1 MTAPAPPFE
10 GAGETARPPLPGRHA
25 DPPPADATPVAAGP
39 GRRIPGRRGLARRW
53 VEGWWAAVGLVL
65 GLVTAVLALT
75 VAALAVAGL
84 FSTPAMGAGLVL
96 LAMGLWGAWL
106 LGRVQRGM
114 LLVFAGVDVGPPLR
128 SGAPTWRRVA
138 GLDEPRLR
146 SLGWAAL
153 HGLWGLLAG
162 SVVLVLL
169 TQGIALAAL
178 PLLSAVAP
186 QEGAR
191 VGWFWV
197 VSTTTGYAVGTLVG
211 VLMLLLAP
219 WVARGLSSV
228 DVALARWLLGDDPQ
242 RQLSEMTRRVETLAT
257 SRSETVDSVEAE
269 RRRIERDLHDG
280 PQQRLVAIAMNLGL
294 ARSTL
299 DSDPEGARAL
309 IDEAHA
315 SSKEAIV
322 EMRQVARGIVPPI
335 LTDRGLDAAVSALA
349 ARSPVPVSVTTRLPG
364 PGGGR
369 PDPTVEAIAYFC
381 VSEALTNAAKHS
393 GARRVS
399 VDLGVVPG
407 PAGDLLTVTVSDD
420 GRGGA
425 TLGHGTGL
433 TGLRQRVASVDGD
446 LQVHSPPGHGTTLA
460 ITLPMRPGRTR

>member
-1 MTAPAPPFE
+1 MTALALPYEGPGDPGPPPLPAQEVVRATAPARPAPR
-10 GAGETARPPLPGRHA
+10 GA
-25 DPPPADATPVAAGP
+25 
-39 GRRIPGRRGLARRW
+39 ARRW
-53 VEGWWAAVGLVL
+53 LDGWWAATGLVL
-65 GLVTAVLALT
+65 SLFTAVLAFI

-84 FSTPAMGAGLVL
+84 FSTPAMGVGLVL
-96 LAMGLWGAWL
+96 LALGLWCAWL
-106 LGRVQRGM
+106 LGRVQHWM
-114 LLVFAGVDVGPPLR
+114 LVVFAGVDIGPPLPSR
-128 SGAPTWRRVA
+128 APTWRRVA

-162 SVVLVLL
+162 AIVLTMLV
-169 TQGIALAAL
+169 QGWALALL
-178 PLLSAVAP
+178 PVLSQAAP
-186 QEGAR
+186 DEGTR
-191 VGWFWV
+191 VGWFV
-197 VSTTTGYAVGTLVG
+197 TVSTTTGYALAWVVGLV
-211 VLMLLLAP
+211 MLVAVP

-242 RQLSEMTRRVETLAT
+242 RQLREMSRRVETLTT
-257 SRSETVDSVEAE
+257 SRSETIDSVEAE

-294 ARSTL
+294 ARSTM
-299 DSDPEGARAL
+299 DSDPEGARSL
-309 IDEAHA
+309 LDEAHA
-315 SSKEAIV
+315 ASKEAIV

-349 ARSPVPVSVTTRLPG
+349 ARSPIPVSVSARLPQG
-364 PGGGR
+364 AR

-393 GARRVS
+393 GATRVG
-399 VDLGVVPG
+399 VDLAVAPG
-407 PAGDLLTVTVSDD
+407 PAGDRLAVTVTDD

-425 TLGHGTGL
+425 TLGRGTGL
-433 TGLRQRVASVDGD
+433 VGLRQRVASVDGD
-446 LQVHSPPGHGTTLA
+446 LQVHSPPGQGTSLA

>member
-1 MTAPAPPFE
+1 MTAPALPFE
-10 GAGETARPPLPGRHA
+10 GPSDTGPPPLPGRA
-25 DPPPADATPVAAGP
+25 GDSAATAPTPPP
-39 GRRIPGRRGLARRW
+39 RRSLGRRW

-65 GLVTAVLALT
+65 SLATAALALA
-75 VAALAVAGL
+75 VVGLAVAGL

-96 LAMGLWGAWL
+96 LALGLWGAWL
-106 LGRVQRGM
+106 LGRVHRGV
-114 LLVFAGVDVGPPLR
+114 LVVFAGVDVGPPPASR
-128 SGAPTWRRVA
+128 APTWRRVA

-146 SLGWAAL
+146 ATGWAAL

-169 TQGIALAAL
+169 TQALALAAL

-186 QEGAR
+186 DDGAR
-191 VGWFWV
+191 VGWLFT
-197 VSTTTGYAVGTLVG
+197 VSTTTGYAVGTLAG
-211 VLMLLLAP
+211 VLVLLLVP
-219 WVARGLSSV
+219 WVARGLTSV

-242 RQLSEMTRRVETLAT
+242 RQLREMSRRVETLAT

-315 SSKEAIV
+315 ASKEAIV

-335 LTDRGLDAAVSALA
+335 LADRGLDAAVSALA
-349 ARSPVPVSVTTRLPG
+349 ARSPIPVSVSVHLPG
-364 PGGGR
+364 PSAQR

-393 GARRVS
+393 GAGHVS
-399 VDLGVVPG
+399 VDLRVVPG
-407 PAGDLLTVTVSDD
+407 PAGEQLSVIVTDD

-425 TLGHGTGL
+425 VVGHGTGL
-433 TGLRQRVASVDGD
+433 TGLRQRVTSVDGD
-446 LQVHSPPGHGTTLA
+446 LQVSSPPGHGTTLA